1 MLTRTRMTLALGL
14 LALSQGCVVY
24 RDRIITVSQRTE
36 VELRGAAP
44 ASRLATA
51 SLGSVPARLDG
62 ERIEAALAGHGRWVE
77 DPTYGMIWV
86 PGRDS
91 GGGDRFVPYVTD
103 GRWVSTTAGWF
114 WQSDLPWGAVAFH
127 YGRWVS
133 VSEGW
138 AWVPG
143 STFAPAWVD
152 WRSGAGWVGWAP
164 LAPAGSSYVAPFV
177 YCSAGALGGAGL
189 AGRVVSGSGASSLYA
204 RTAPI
209 DPTPGHGGAVYSHG
223 PVVGAGQSVA
233 SVGVSDAW
241 ADAVRATPRMG
252 VPEEGGRA
260 TRAGVP
266 LDARVLPDR
275 VASIP
280 SALEVPRPT
289 SGGATALYADATD
302 LGPSRG
308 GFSVVRDAT
317 GTPRLGTISLGA
329 TQEIPAAAPAS
340 APSAAPIAAT
350 RDFATSPAA
359 PPRAG
364 YVDAPRALPTL
375 PPAYASSPASTRFA
389 TPSPFVVSAPPTG
402 ATAYAPSSTYG
413 GARFVPSAPVN
424 PLVARAPSSWS
435 APSAPTVSPAPSY
448 NVRAAVAAPR
458 PSFVAPA
465 PSFAAP
471 APARGGAFA
480 APVSPMV
487 QSAPRLR

>member
-1 MLTRTRMTLALGL
+1 MLTRTRLTLALAF

-36 VELRGAAP
+36 IEVRGAAP
-44 ASRLATA
+44 ANRLATV

-62 ERIEAALAGHGRWVE
+62 ERIEAALAGYGRWVE

-86 PGRDS
+86 PGRNS

-127 YGRWVS
+127 YGRWVN
-133 VSEGW
+133 VSAGW

-164 LAPAGSSYVAPFV
+164 LAPAGAAYVAPFV
-177 YCSAGALGGAGL
+177 YCSAGALAGAGL
-189 AGRVVSGSGASSLYA
+189 AGRVVAGSGASSLYA

-209 DPTPGHGGAVYSHG
+209 DARPGHGGAVYSHG
-223 PVVGAGQSVA
+223 PAVGAGQSIA

-241 ADAVRATPRMG
+241 SDAVRATPRVG
-252 VPEEGGRA
+252 VPDEGGRA

-302 LGPSRG
+302 LGASRG

-317 GTPRLGTISLGA
+317 GTPRLGTISLGS
-329 TQEIPAAAPAS
+329 THEIPTASHASSPS
-340 APSAAPIAAT
+340 APPSFAA
-350 RDFATSPAA
+350 RDFASVPASPS
-359 PPRAG
+359 RAG

-375 PPAYASSPASTRFA
+375 PPAYAATAPRFS
-389 TPSPFVVSAPPTG
+389 TPSPFVANAPSAFG
-402 ATAYAPSSTYG
+402 STAYAPTPSYG
-413 GARFVPSAPVN
+413 GARAVPSAPVT
-424 PLVARAPSSWS
+424 PLVARAPASWA
-435 APSAPTVSPAPSY
+435 APSAPTVSAAPSY

-458 PSFVAPA
+458 PSYVAPA